1 MSAAARAFGLLLCLS
16 TFSAPAFAHT
26 APAKFSCEALLTGE
40 RSAATPYLRQ
50 KAIEAQTAIEETNP
64 RPGFDDHKAEARRQ
78 QRGLVPP
85 RAIAEGLT
93 GPGALDRD
101 INVPGTTVFHM
112 AALPGVKAV
121 DAIAVDMLEEGR
133 SFAMQIETNIDGH
146 ISTTDAF
153 ASIPG
158 SKAEDNGPKVFGK
171 NIKKLVL
178 HLQGGGTPTAKAAN
192 GIGFAKEY
200 VKSGIA
206 TFLIS
211 LPGHGMATRDPMNLE
226 TFHKNA
232 EWLLQIL
239 DAAADRSIPKVIE
252 GHSWGAMWSVFLRR
266 MMLVPKYRERMQA
279 MNIQMFLP
287 LAPAIDVSLNG
298 DNHAK
303 IAWELDFEEKFENYK
318 SLIAPTDFEFQKNV
332 LANGKDSDV
341 GDTHLQLTDMDFDTR
356 PLTPEEEASLPP
368 ERVIIGTADSLYVGR
383 EELFE
388 KAFGSNLI
396 KYGPGRS
403 HKSPADKPEQLDPT
417 GHQLMEVY
425 IQGTETVRLYREL
438 RDFVLH
444 GVNGEGLGVNA
455 VNNGSY
461 LAHMERMIKM
471 TDDPV
476 FLGTGNKYVDLY
488 ERVFRHYLNFF
499 GFRELTKLPQY
510 VTVDTKEKPELSLR
524 QSALDAAEG
533 QLKPVIA
540 QIELLE
546 KLGYAAKNQDPA
558 NKKEFPF
565 PQARAAIDALRVS
578 LGLKGQITSVE
589 KAQLALNVPELT
601 AERKAELEK
610 FVADIIE
617 KEAELKKEFKDPIYD
632 MALDKM
638 NKKYAPL
645 IAELRGLLPELQKK
659 AEEIAKEKGEEA
671 PLLKVDDVIDAER
684 MRPYYNANNMSDR
697 DKRIRSELSK
707 VKQELN
713 EIQKPHFDLY
723 NAARAA
729 KMTKIHTPKGVTD
742 MRSANQELSL
752 DRSETYKDALRT
764 FIAKYDETL
773 EAARQALL
781 TEAKAKLNGPFPE
794 GLKSLDEVRQRKAE
808 LVERLAYTYIPQG
821 HEEIGIIARQI
832 KKFTVELELLKNGPA
847 KTPEQ
852 KRRDAEA
859 KKRNEAVADH
869 SLEGEIN
876 TVRDMRRKKSEELD
890 KWERYFKE
898 DPEHP
903 ENRVSSPVIDAAQK
917 SLDSALESYKA
928 MYLAY
933 RIKKYDW
940 FLHLHDT
947 GQKTAHNILNLPKDA
962 ELAKQAY
969 LKARA
974 TYLETRASFEKI
986 RWTEAIK
993 GHLKGPESI
1002 TRKAKETAR
1011 LMYGDHFSE
1020 TGKPGPAS
1028 LIHLLNLQ
1036 EDSVA
1041 KRQNDASLKERQIEL
1056 LKAEYT
1062 SRMAKAG
1069 EILPG
1074 IVHTVRLDGPLEWS
1088 KAELIKGLED
1098 HPVLFEA
1105 FQQAVRAWDRQLS
1118 NLRMDNNI
1126 KDKDSGAY

>member
-1 MSAAARAFGLLLCLS
+1 MFGSVRALGLLLGLLTS
-16 TFSAPAFAHT
+16 VAPSAFADT
-26 APAKFSCEALLTGE
+26 KPVKFSCEALLVGE

-50 KAIEAQTAIEETNP
+50 KAVENHSAIEAENP
-64 RPGFDDHKAEARRQ
+64 RPGFDDHLYEASRQ
-78 QRGLVPP
+78 QRGLIAP
-85 RAIAEGLT
+85 RAIAEGMT
-93 GPGALDRD
+93 GPGSLERD
-101 INVPGTTVFHM
+101 INVPGTTVFRM
-112 AALPGVKAV
+112 AALPGVKSV

-133 SFAMQIETNIDGH
+133 SIAMQIETNINGH

-153 ASIPG
+153 ASIPH
-158 SKAEDNGPKVFGK
+158 SKAEDNGSKIFGK
-171 NIKKLVL
+171 GIKKLVL

-200 VKSGIA
+200 AKSGIA

-211 LPGHGMATRDPMNLE
+211 LPGHGMATRDPFNLE

-239 DAAADRSIPKVIE
+239 DASADSSIPKVIE

-287 LAPAIDVSLNG
+287 LAPAVDVSLKG

-303 IAWELDFEEKFENYK
+303 VAWELDFEEKFEEYR

-356 PLTPEEEASLPP
+356 PLTEEEEASLPP

-383 EELFE
+383 EKIFE
-388 KAFGSNLI
+388 QAFGENLI

-403 HKSPADKPEQLDPT
+403 HKSPKDKPNQMDPT

-438 RDFVLH
+438 RDFVL
-444 GVNGEGLGVNA
+444 NGIPK
-455 VNNGSY
+455 NGFQY
-461 LAHMERMIKM
+461 LAHMERMLGM
-471 TDDPV
+471 TDDPAY
-476 FLGTGNKYVDLY
+476 LGTGNKYLDLY

-499 GFRELTKLPQY
+499 GFRELLKLPQY

-524 QSALDAAEG
+524 LSALEAAEG
-533 QLKPVIA
+533 KLKPVVA

-546 KLGYAAKNQDPA
+546 GLGFAAKNQDPQ

-578 LGLKGQITSVE
+578 LGLKGQITSIE
-589 KAQLALNVPELT
+589 KAQAALNVPELT
-601 AERKAELEK
+601 AEREAELKK

-632 MALDKM
+632 MGIDKM
-638 NKKYAPL
+638 NKKYAAL
-645 IAELRGLLPELQKK
+645 ITELRALLPELQKT
-659 AEEIAKEKGEEA
+659 ADDAAKEKGEEA
-671 PLLKVDDVIDAER
+671 AVLKVGDVVDAER
-684 MRPYYNANNMSDR
+684 LRPFFNSPQNDQE
-697 DKRIRSELSK
+697 KRLRSELSK

-729 KMTKIHTPKGVTD
+729 KMTKIHTPKGVSD
-742 MRSANQELSL
+742 MRSANQELGL
-752 DRSETYKDALRT
+752 DRSPEYKQALRT
-764 FIAKYDETL
+764 FIEKYDETL
-773 EAARQALL
+773 ESARQAMIK
-781 TEAKAKLNGPFPE
+781 EAREKLKGPFPE
-794 GLKSLDEVRQRKAE
+794 GLKSLEEVHQRKAE
-808 LVERLAYTYIPQG
+808 LADRLSYTYIPAG

-832 KKFTVELELLKNGPA
+832 KKFTEELELLKNGPA
-847 KTPEQ
+847 KSPEE

-859 KKRNEAVADH
+859 KKRNEPVEDH
-869 SLEGEIN
+869 SLEGAIA
-876 TVRDMRRKKSEELD
+876 TVRDMRRKKAEELD
-890 KWERYFKE
+890 KWENYFRL
-898 DPEHP
+898 DPENP
-903 ENRVSSPVIDAAQK
+903 ENRVSSPTIEAAQK

-940 FLHLHDT
+940 YLHLHDT
-947 GQKTAHNILNLPKDA
+947 GQKTRENILNLPPDA
-962 ELAKQAY
+962 ELAKKAY
-969 LKARA
+969 LKARE
-974 TYLETRASFEKI
+974 TYLETRAAFEKI
-986 RWTEAIK
+986 RWVEAIK
-993 GHLKGPESI
+993 GKNLTGPEHI

-1028 LIHLLNLQ
+1028 LIHMLNMQ
-1036 EDSVA
+1036 EDAVA
-1041 KRQNDASLKERQIEL
+1041 KRLNDTSLKERQIEL

-1062 SRMAKAG
+1062 SRMLKAG
-1069 EILPG
+1069 EVLPG
-1074 IVHTVRLDGPLEWS
+1074 IVHTVKLEEPLTWS
-1088 KAELIKGLED
+1088 KAELIKALED

-1105 FQQAVRAWDRQLS
+1105 YQQAVRAWDRQLS
-1118 NLRMDNNI
+1118 NLRMDHNI